1 MWPSATSGERLCLI
15 LFLCLSLD
23 QCGNL
28 GENLYITVQRITK
41 QICQSSYFSLHPH
54 QLPLNVDPQIQT
66 TISQNSWRK
75 KMTFFFFFCIPL
87 YYRHR
92 VLSHMLFGWLY
103 KLEWNL
109 RINKILGIQYEFQS
123 KSTQRGQT
131 IVRYPLGPQVDAFKH
146 THYKATWVDQLLLL
160 SNKIK
165 WGKECTFLVTEILQS
180 PQARYKRDGDMWN

>member
-1 MWPSATSGERLCLI
+1 MPEFIFLPPPPSTSSEHG
-15 LFLCLSLD
+15 SP
-23 QCGNL
+23 NT
-28 GENLYITVQRITK
+28 NNYITKFMKEKNDI
-41 QICQSSYFSLHPH
+41 F
-54 QLPLNVDPQIQT
+54 
-66 TISQNSWRK
+66 
-75 KMTFFFFFCIPL
+75 FFFFFCIPL